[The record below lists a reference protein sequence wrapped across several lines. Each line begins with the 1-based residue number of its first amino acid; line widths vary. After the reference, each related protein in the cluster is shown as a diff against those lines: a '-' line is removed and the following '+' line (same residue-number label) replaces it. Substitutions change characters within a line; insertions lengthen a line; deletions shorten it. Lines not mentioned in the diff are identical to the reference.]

1 MTIERVVKGLV
12 FGGKRLM
19 KERKIFVRITADDIG
34 KTLSLSDDQNV
45 MFVIPIEPI
54 EKELKSALGVNE

>member
-1 MTIERVVKGLV
+1 MTIERVVNGLV
-12 FGGKRLM
+12 FGGETLM
-19 KERKIFVRITADDIG
+19 KARKIFVRITADDIG
-34 KTLSLSDDQNV
+34 KTLSLSDDQTV

>member
-1 MTIERVVKGLV
+1 MTIERAVKGLV
-12 FGGKRLM
+12 FGGKGLM
-19 KERKIFVRITADDIG
+19 KARNIFVRITADDMG

-45 MFVIPIEPI
+45 MLLIPIEPI

>member
-1 MTIERVVKGLV
+1 MTIERVVNGLV
-12 FGGKRLM
+12 FGGEAVM
-19 KERKIFVRITADDIG
+19 KARKIFVRITADDIG